1 MAKTRIGAQRQTGT
15 GMKRKIVFLDRL
27 TLGPS
32 VEVRRPSFDHEWIE
46 HERSLPEQVAERIAD
61 ADLVITN
68 KAPVREA
75 ALAGAPG
82 VKMISVAATGYDI
95 VDIEACRARGITVS
109 NVRGYAVNT
118 VPEHTFALILAL
130 RRSIVPYRASVM
142 TGRWQEAG
150 TFCYFDYPIR
160 DLAGSTI
167 AIMGEG
173 SIGQSVAT
181 IARAFGMTPLFVAH
195 KGVSGLGPLYT
206 PWEEAL
212 ERADILSIHAPLTAS
227 TRNMIGMQEFRSMKR
242 RPIIVNCARGG
253 LVDEAALVRALDEGL
268 ISGIGFD
275 VLTSE
280 PPAADNPLLSI
291 LDRPNVVV
299 TPHVAW
305 ASEEA
310 QQNLWDQTIEA
321 LDAFVAGKPVRTV

>member
-1 MAKTRIGAQRQTGT
+1 
-15 GMKRKIVFLDRL
+15 MKKIVFLDRF

-32 VEVRRPSFDHEWIE
+32 VNVWRPSFEHEWAE
-46 HERSLPEQVAERIAD
+46 YDRTSAEQVDERIAD

-68 KAPVREA
+68 KAPIREKS
-75 ALAGAPG
+75 LAVAPNL
-82 VKMISVAATGYDI
+82 KMISVAATGYD
-95 VDIEACRARGITVS
+95 VLDIEACRARGITVS

-118 VPEHTFALILAL
+118 VPEHTFALLLAL
-130 RRSIVPYRASVM
+130 RRSIVPYRQSVM
-142 TGRWQEAG
+142 DGRWQEAAS
-150 TFCYFDYPIR
+150 FCYFDFPIR

-167 AIMGEG
+167 AIFGEG
-173 SIGQSVAT
+173 SIGQSVAE
-181 IARAFGMTPLFVAH
+181 IAKAFGMTPIFAAH

-212 ERADILSIHAPLTAS
+212 ERADVVSIHAPLMPS
-227 TRNMIGMQEFRSMKR
+227 TKNMIGMAEFRAMKR
-242 RPIIVNCARGG
+242 KPLVINCARGG
-253 LVDEAALVRALDEGL
+253 LVDEAALVQALKENL

-280 PPAADNPLLSI
+280 PPKPDNPLLEI
-291 LDRPNVVV
+291 LDHPSVIV

-310 QQNLWDQTIEA
+310 QQIVWDQTVQA
-321 LDAFVAGKPVRTV
+321 LEQFVAGTPVRVV

>member
-1 MAKTRIGAQRQTGT
+1 MKREKTHETVTVNRMT
-15 GMKRKIVFLDRL
+15 RKIVFLDRL

-32 VEVRRPSFDHEWIE
+32 VEVTRPAFDHEWIE
-46 HERSLPEQVAERIAD
+46 HDRSAPDEVALRIAD
-61 ADLVITN
+61 ADLLVTN
-68 KAPVREA
+68 KAPVRAA
-75 ALAGAPG
+75 ALAGAPRL
-82 VKMISVAATGYDI
+82 KMISVAATGYDV
-95 VDIEACRARGITVS
+95 VDIDACRERGISVS

-142 TGRWQEAG
+142 AGRWQEAG

-160 DLAGSTI
+160 DLSGSTI

-173 SIGQSVAT
+173 SIGQSVAA

-195 KGVSGLGPLYT
+195 KGVDGLGPLYT
-206 PWEEAL
+206 PWQEAL
-212 ERADILSIHAPLTAS
+212 ERADIISIHAPLTPA
-227 TRNMIGMQEFRSMKR
+227 TKGMIGMAEFRAMKR
-242 RPIIVNCARGG
+242 RPIIINCSRGG

-268 ISGIGFD
+268 ISGAGFD

-280 PPAADNPLLSI
+280 PPASDNPLLSI
-291 LDRPNVVV
+291 LDRPDVIV

-305 ASEEA
+305 ASEGA
-310 QQNLWDQTIEA
+310 QQNLWNQTIEA
-321 LDAFVAGKPVRTV
+321 LEAFVSGKPVREV